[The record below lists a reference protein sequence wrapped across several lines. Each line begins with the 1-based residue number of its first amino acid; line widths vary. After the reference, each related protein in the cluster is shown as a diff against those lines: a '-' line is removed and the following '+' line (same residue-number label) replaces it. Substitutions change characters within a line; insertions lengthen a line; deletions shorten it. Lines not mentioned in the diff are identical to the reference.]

1 MSMNGSDRSATDR
14 FRDEFLR
21 WKRGSVTRRHFL
33 GVTGLGLAAVTLGGT
48 SLAPCRVFGGD
59 LGRRVT
65 LATWPNYHDP
75 ASFEAFTTAT
85 GVEVEVKAYGSNED
99 MYAAVRSGTFP
110 CDLCVPTNYAIPN
123 YVARGLLDEID
134 LSRVRSFNASTVDG
148 RFAAAG
154 TVAGRTYA
162 LPKNWGTTGI
172 AVNAGRIGS
181 PVTGW
186 KDFFDLAQTEAS
198 GRTIVHDYQLTTVG
212 NALVALGYSFN
223 SVDPQELA
231 KAEELLVRVKPHLYA
246 IDSDYQAAMRSE
258 DAWLSMS
265 WVNDAAQLHRDL
277 PEIEYVIGA
286 DGGELWC
293 DFYAIPTNALHKA
306 AAYALLDFLLDP
318 AVAVREHI
326 ANGAPTTDS
335 RVLALLP
342 EEVTSNR
349 IVYPEAAALT
359 PLEFGVAVTMFDAG
373 RNDVMERFR
382 AA

>member
-1 MSMNGSDRSATDR
+1 MSMNGSDRSAADR

-33 GVTGLGLAAVTLGGT
+33 GVTGLGFAAAMLGGT
-48 SLAPCRVFGGD
+48 SRLSGRASAGD
-59 LGRRVT
+59 LGRRVS

-75 ASFEAFTTAT
+75 ASFEAFTAAT

-99 MYAAVRSGTFP
+99 MYAAIRSGAYA
-110 CDLCVPTNYAIPN
+110 CDLCVATNYAIPN
-123 YVARGLLDEID
+123 YVARGLLEEID
-134 LSRVRSFNASTVDG
+134 IGRVRNFNPSSVDG

-162 LPKNWGTTGI
+162 LPKNWGATGM
-172 AVNAGRIGS
+172 AVNTGRVGN
-181 PVTGW
+181 PVARW
-186 KDFFDLAQTEAS
+186 KDFFELAQTEAS
-198 GRTIVHDYQLTTVG
+198 GRTVVHDYQLTTVG
-212 NALVALGYSFN
+212 TALVALGYPFS

-231 KAEELLVRVKPHLYA
+231 KAEELLIRVKPHLYA

-258 DAWLSMS
+258 DAWLSMCWS
-265 WVNDAAQLHRDL
+265 NDGAQLHRDL

-293 DFYAIPTNALHKA
+293 DFYAIPTGAPHKA
-306 AAYALLDFLLDP
+306 AGYALLDFLLDP

-349 IVYPEAAALT
+349 IIYPEAAALK
-359 PLEFGVAVTMFDAG
+359 PLEFGAAVTMFDPG

-382 AA
+382 SA

>member
-1 MSMNGSDRSATDR
+1 MSMNGNDRSQADR
-14 FRDEFLR
+14 FREEFLR

-48 SLAPCRVFGGD
+48 SLAPGRVFGGD

-75 ASFEAFTTAT
+75 ASFEAFTAAT
-85 GVEVEVKAYGSNED
+85 GVAVEVKAYGSNED
-99 MYAAVRSGTFP
+99 MYAAVRSGALR

-123 YVARGLLDEID
+123 YVARELLDELD
-134 LSRVRSFNASTVDG
+134 LSRIRNFDALAVDS

-172 AVNAGRIGS
+172 AVNTGGIGS
-181 PVTGW
+181 PVAGW
-186 KDFFDLAQTEAS
+186 KDFFDVAQTEAS
-198 GRTIVHDYQLTTVG
+198 GRTIIHDYQLTAVG
-212 NALVALGYSFN
+212 SALVALGCSFN

-231 KAEELLVRVKPHLYA
+231 RAEELLVRVKPHLYA

-258 DAWLSMS
+258 DAWLSMC
-265 WVNDAAQLHRDL
+265 WTNDAAQLHRDL
-277 PEIEYVIGA
+277 PEIEYVIGS

-293 DFYAIPTNALHKA
+293 DFYAIPTSAPHKA

-359 PLEFGVAVTMFDAG
+359 SLEFGAAVTMFDTG
-373 RNDVMERFR
+373 RNEVMARFR

>member
-1 MSMNGSDRSATDR
+1 MSTSGNDRAAADR

-21 WKRGSVTRRHFL
+21 WKNGSVTRRHFL
-33 GVTGLGLAAVTLGGT
+33 GVTGLGLAAAMLGGT
-48 SLAPCRVFGGD
+48 PTFPGRASAAD
-59 LGRRVT
+59 LGRRVS

-75 ASFEAFTTAT
+75 ASFEAFTAAT

-99 MYAAVRSGTFP
+99 MYAAVRSGAFL

-123 YVARGLLDEID
+123 YVARDLLEEID
-134 LSRVRSFNASTVDG
+134 LGRVRNFGASAVDG

-162 LPKNWGTTGI
+162 LPKNWGTTGMAI
-172 AVNAGRIGS
+172 NTGRIAS
-181 PVTGW
+181 PVVRW

-198 GRTIVHDYQLTTVG
+198 GRTIIHDYQLTAVG
-212 NALVALGYSFN
+212 NALVALGYAFN
-223 SVDPQELA
+223 SVDPQELE
-231 KAEELLVRVKPHLYA
+231 KAGELLLRAKPHLYA
-246 IDSDYQAAMRSE
+246 IDSDYQAPMRSE
-258 DAWLSMS
+258 DAWLSMC
-265 WVNDAAQLHRDL
+265 WTNDAAQLHRDL

-293 DFYAIPTNALHKA
+293 DFYAIPVGAPHKE

-318 AVAVREHI
+318 AVAMREHI

-349 IVYPEAAALT
+349 IIYPEAAALT

-373 RNDVMERFR
+373 RNDVMARFR
-382 AA
+382 GA